1 MRQRK
6 RLYRY
11 GMRCVWVF
19 VLLLLGG
26 FLSPARA
33 GASSGV
39 VRLTTTSPQVAK
51 GDTFTVVCQVTSQ
64 EAFLDV
70 SFRISYDADRF
81 TFLSG
86 GKKVTGGDGI
96 LQAQS
101 VGNTEPVTKR
111 TFSLQFEAKKKG
123 TAIFALEGTANV
135 TDEEGNAFSV
145 SSNQLTVTV
154 GKKGT
159 AVSSPQP
166 TAAPLVTPQPVLSG
180 ENRLKSLK
188 VSALSLAPAFDPE
201 VKEYTAQVDADTGI
215 LYFSYLPADEK
226 ARVLVKGNEDLT
238 VGTNEV
244 TVTVTA
250 ENGSVNEYKIHVTKE
265 SQAETEAREKEGAAA
280 GQDVE
285 FSISRSEDRIL
296 LKNSYEFEVL
306 DPSELT
312 NIPSGYIQSSVELD
326 GISIPAFTMEH
337 DLDNNY
343 LLLYLKGVT
352 GESALYQYDRTEQT
366 IQKYTGTMIERVNKG
381 AAVDSG
387 SRFLVPSYLLMAIIV
402 VLVIVILCMLIA
414 MLKMAM
420 KRRNDRQD
428 GSTDKKYPQD
438 LDF

>member
-1 MRQRK
+1 MEKCK

-11 GMRCVWVF
+11 AVRCAGVF
-19 VLLLLGG
+19 LLFVLGG
-26 FLSPARA
+26 FLLPAEA
-33 GASSGV
+33 EASSGV
-39 VRLTTTSPQVAK
+39 VQLTTTSPQVAK

-64 EAFLDV
+64 EEFLDA
-70 SFRISYDADRF
+70 SFRIGYDAKLV

-86 GKKVTGGDGI
+86 GKKVTGSDGI
-96 LQAQS
+96 LQIAS
-101 VGNTEPVTKR
+101 VGNTDSVTKR

-123 TAIFALEGTANV
+123 TAVFAMEGTARV

-154 GKKGT
+154 SKKRA
-159 AVSSPQP
+159 AVSSSQP
-166 TAAPLVTPQPVLSG
+166 TATPLVTPQPVLSG
-180 ENRLKSLK
+180 ENRLKSLQ
-188 VSALSLAPAFDPE
+188 VSALSLSPAFDPE
-201 VKEYTAQVDADTGI
+201 VKEYTAEVDADTEI
-215 LYFSYLPADEK
+215 LYFSYLPVDEK

-238 VGTNEV
+238 VGSNEV

-250 ENGSVNEYKIHVTKE
+250 ENGSVNEYKLHVNKE
-265 SQAETEAREKEGAAA
+265 SQAETEAREKEGAA
-280 GQDVE
+280 GERDVE
-285 FSISRSEDRIL
+285 FSIYRNEDRIM

-312 NIPSGYIQSSVELD
+312 NIPAGYIQSSIELE

-352 GESALYQYDRTEQT
+352 GERALYQYDRTEQT

-381 AAVDSG
+381 TAASG
-387 SRFLVPSYLLMAIIV
+387 SVFSAPSYILMGIIV
-402 VLVIVILCMLIA
+402 VLVVVILCMLIA

-420 KRRNDRQD
+420 KRRHD
-428 GSTDKKYPQD
+428 GRASGSDKKYPDD